1 MRSDVSLSKP
11 DALMAGPQSRR
22 KVKKSRWSNAEA
34 LNRRRGKSPAQVCS
48 SICNRNGKPLEKK
61 VVLKL
66 EELCRAVLDVHS
78 LKRDGAKTAYMTGS
92 GTTHIKQDLKEC
104 FLPVLETSRVS
115 IEESEMTRSEVYG
128 VPASSQGLE
137 SDDAKRTH
145 SFVKIEISEMN
156 NWKGEE
162 KNLIVDSAD
171 LYNVVKTECELDV
184 NSLISD
190 TMGCKK
196 ETVDHLVDVDDKVE
210 QKDVER
216 VEDNNSSIAQ
226 AVTDGVEEQEYLS
239 NQPYKHK
246 TFSDASG
253 AEYHYCKERESIYT
267 DPLNLAKQS
276 GILLIAAAADEGVC
290 DSVSVSGV
298 GYSTDEDAGI
308 GHAENQKLSGSQFW
322 MGNRKCV
329 SYSLS
334 SSAEES
340 LDSLVS
346 SGMSVRESL
355 PDSKSDHLKD
365 NISFNMINCDVV
377 IGSDRGK
384 LFYREIPDM
393 WSTTSS
399 PISKCAPPLA
409 PVELSDAN
417 SYRCVSRAQSWSPV
431 LLPVTSGEIFGGY
444 LEPGTDTPLQ
454 YGSKASDSLAGSLRQ
469 DIHMFQSVVPT
480 SYPATCVSPAASVT
494 QEGMGP
500 ENEPL
505 KSQEGELFRR
515 IEESL
520 AERET
525 LKYQEKELL
534 KRIARSLTE
543 TKSLKCREEQ
553 LLNKIERS
561 LTRAKSLKS
570 QEEEL
575 LRRIEVSLAQRGTA
589 KSQDEELLVRME
601 TLKDTKYSFV
611 DVDSVSSMELESEYM
626 PDLENSLPLKK
637 RKKWLKTVTE
647 NENKEIQ
654 MKNLP
659 LESFPSFPLCPMISI
674 AELEAV
680 GKLQQRP
687 SFPSFPSRPMIS
699 IAELEAHAAFGR
711 LQQQQPCHSPLAA
724 SWVPRYPYC
733 CEENS
738 FCGESVCS
746 RNTVG
751 RTNGECFEQSGE
763 MTENTMVLPVFKSE
777 DSVEHYSCCKTKS
790 GCTVSQSGVC
800 DMAYVQNVD
809 AYSDETALS
818 VCSGVAE
825 DSKADIHLF
834 VGPAIDSV
842 GSKVTVDCKVG
853 VESVDSKVGV
863 ESCERTSGSLVDLYM
878 VDTDSKDVVDTEVTA
893 GGSECTKDNSEETE
907 VTLEVPECT
916 KDDKIEHIDAKNC
929 SIVNEQI
936 ETPIESKCI
945 KVEAD
950 SRDSLEHC
958 GVLGPPLKDL
968 KYKADVDFETSVAMS
983 RFTKVDVECKDGIA
997 LQSCAVNCL
1006 EGPKCVVGKVLENNV
1021 ELRGESEENLAYT
1034 KKAKDNAEWCRKID
1048 VPVKESKFVVD
1059 VSSKEGLL

>member
-1 MRSDVSLSKP
+1 
-11 DALMAGPQSRR
+11 MAGPQSRR

-48 SICNRNGKPLEKK
+48 GIGSRNGKPLEEK

-78 LKRDGAKTAYMTGS
+78 LKRDGTKAAYTTGS
-92 GTTHIKQDLKEC
+92 GTSHIKQDLKEC
-104 FLPVLETSRVS
+104 FLPVVETSRVS

-156 NWKGEE
+156 NWKEQE

-184 NSLISD
+184 NSVISD

-196 ETVDHLVDVDDKVE
+196 DTVDRLVDVDNQVE
-210 QKDVER
+210 QKGVER
-216 VEDNNSSIAQ
+216 VEDNNSSIVQ
-226 AVTDGVEEQEYLS
+226 AVTDGVEELEDSS
-239 NQPYKHK
+239 NQPCQNK
-246 TFSDASG
+246 TFLDASG
-253 AEYHYCKERESIYT
+253 AEYHNCKERESIYT

-276 GILLIAAAADEGVC
+276 GILVIAAADEGVC
-290 DSVSVSGV
+290 DSVSVSVV

-308 GHAENQKLSGSQFW
+308 GHAENQKLPGSHFW
-322 MGNRKCV
+322 MANRKCV
-329 SYSLS
+329 SHSLS

-346 SGMSVRESL
+346 SSMSVRESL
-355 PDSKSDHLKD
+355 PGSKSDHLKD
-365 NISFNMINCDVV
+365 ISYNVINCDVV

-384 LFYREIPDM
+384 LFYQEIPDV

-399 PISKCAPPLA
+399 PVSKCAPPLT
-409 PVELSDAN
+409 PVELSDAT
-417 SYRCVSRAQSWSPV
+417 SYRCVSRAQSWSPA
-431 LLPVTSGEIFGGY
+431 LLPVTSGKIFDSY

-454 YGSKASDSLAGSLRQ
+454 YGSKASECLAGSRCQ
-469 DIHMFQSVVPT
+469 DVCVFQSAVPT
-480 SYPATCVSPAASVT
+480 SYPDVCVSPAASVT

-500 ENEPL
+500 ENESL

-589 KSQDEELLVRME
+589 KSQDEDLLVRME

-611 DVDSVSSMELESEYM
+611 DVDSVSSMELESENM

-647 NENKEIQ
+647 NESKEIQ
-654 MKNLP
+654 VKNLP
-659 LESFPSFPLCPMISI
+659 LDSFPSFPSWPMISI

-699 IAELEAHAAFGR
+699 IAELEEHTAFGR
-711 LQQQQPCHSPLAA
+711 LQPQTCHSPVAA

-738 FCGESVCS
+738 FCGESFCS

-751 RTNGECFEQSGE
+751 RTYGECFEQSSE
-763 MTENTMVLPVFKSE
+763 VTENTIVLPAFKSE
-777 DSVEHYSCCKTKS
+777 ESAEHYSCCKRSS
-790 GCTVSQSGVC
+790 GCAVSQSGVC
-800 DMAYVQNVD
+800 DMACLQNVD

-825 DSKADIHLF
+825 HSKVDTHLF
-834 VGPAIDSV
+834 VGPAVDSV
-842 GSKVTVDCKVG
+842 GSKVA
-853 VESVDSKVGV
+853 VDSKVGV

-878 VDTDSKDVVDTEVTA
+878 VDTESKGVVDTAVTA
-893 GGSECTKDNSEETE
+893 GGSECTKDNSEGTE
-907 VTLEVPECT
+907 VTLEVPKCT
-916 KDDKIEHIDAKNC
+916 KDIKIEPIDAKNC
-929 SIVNEQI
+929 TVVNEQI
-936 ETPIESKCI
+936 DMPIESKCI

-950 SRDSLEHC
+950 SKDSLEHC
-958 GVLGPPLKDL
+958 GVLDPHLKDL
-968 KYKADVDFETSVAMS
+968 KYKADVDFETSVAVS
-983 RFTKVDVECKDGIA
+983 RFTKVDVESKDDIA

-1006 EGPKCVVGKVLENNV
+1006 EVPKCVVGKSLGNNV
-1021 ELRGESEENLAYT
+1021 ELPGESEENLAYT
-1034 KKAKDNAEWCRKID
+1034 KKAKDNAEWAGK
-1048 VPVKESKFVVD
+1048 
-1059 VSSKEGLL
+1059 LMNQ

>member
-1 MRSDVSLSKP
+1 MRSG
-11 DALMAGPQSRR
+11 ALMAGPQSRR
-22 KVKKSRWSNAEA
+22 KVKKSRWSNAGA
-34 LNRRRGKSPAQVCS
+34 LNRRRGKSPAKVCS
-48 SICNRNGKPLEKK
+48 GIGGRNGKPLEKK

-66 EELCRAVLDVHS
+66 EELCRAVLDVRS
-78 LKRDGAKTAYMTGS
+78 LKRDGAETAYVTGS
-92 GTTHIKQDLKEC
+92 GASHIKQDLKQC
-104 FLPVLETSRVS
+104 FLPVVETSRVS
-115 IEESEMTRSEVYG
+115 NEESEMTRSEVCG
-128 VPASSQGLE
+128 VPASSQGSE
-137 SDDAKRTH
+137 SDDAYRTH

-156 NWKGEE
+156 NGKEQE
-162 KNLIVDSAD
+162 KNLIVDNAD
-171 LYNVVKTECELDV
+171 LYKVKTECELDV
-184 NSLISD
+184 NSVISD
-190 TMGCKK
+190 TTGCKR
-196 ETVDHLVDVDDKVE
+196 ETVDHLVDADHKVE
-210 QKDVER
+210 QKDVEH
-216 VEDNNSSIAQ
+216 VEDSNSSIAQ
-226 AVTDGVEEQEYLS
+226 AVTDGVEKQEDLS
-239 NQPYKHK
+239 NQPYQNK

-253 AEYHYCKERESIYT
+253 AEYHCKERESIYT

-276 GILLIAAAADEGVC
+276 GILFIAAAAAAEGIC
-290 DSVSVSGV
+290 DSVSGV

-308 GHAENQKLSGSQFW
+308 GHVENQKLSGSQFW
-322 MGNRKCV
+322 VGSRKCV

-355 PDSKSDHLKD
+355 PGSKSDHLKD
-365 NISFNMINCDVV
+365 DISYNMINCDVV

-384 LFYREIPDM
+384 LFYQEIPDV

-399 PISKCAPPLA
+399 PVSKCAPPVA

-417 SYRCVSRAQSWSPV
+417 SYRCVSRAQSWSPA
-431 LLPVTSGEIFGGY
+431 LFPVTSGDIFGSY
-444 LEPGTDTPLQ
+444 LEPGADTPHQ
-454 YGSKASDSLAGSLRQ
+454 YGSEASDSLSGSLHQ
-469 DIHMFQSVVPT
+469 DVRMFQSAVPA
-480 SYPATCVSPAASVT
+480 SYPAMCVSPAASVT
-494 QEGMGP
+494 REEMGP

-589 KSQDEELLVRME
+589 KCQDEELLVRME
-601 TLKDTKYSFV
+601 TLKDKKYSFV
-611 DVDSVSSMELESEYM
+611 DVDSVSSMELESENM

-637 RKKWLKTVTE
+637 RKKWLKTVME
-647 NENKEIQ
+647 NANREIQ
-654 MKNLP
+654 VKNLP
-659 LESFPSFPLCPMISI
+659 LESFPSFPLWPMISI

-699 IAELEAHAAFGR
+699 IAELEAHTAFGR
-711 LQQQQPCHSPLAA
+711 LQQQPCHSPVAA
-724 SWVPRYPYC
+724 SWVPRYPYY
-733 CEENS
+733 CEEND
-738 FCGESVCS
+738 FCGESFCS

-751 RTNGECFEQSGE
+751 RTYGECFEQSGE
-763 MTENTMVLPVFKSE
+763 MTENTMVLPVIKSE
-777 DSVEHYSCCKTKS
+777 ESAEHYSCCKTSS

-800 DMAYVQNVD
+800 DMAYLQNVD

-825 DSKADIHLF
+825 DSKAGIHLF
-834 VGPAIDSV
+834 VGPAVDSV
-842 GSKVTVDCKVG
+842 GSKVA
-853 VESVDSKVGV
+853 VDSKVGV
-863 ESCERTSGSLVDLYM
+863 ESCERTNGSSDLYM
-878 VDTDSKDVVDTEVTA
+878 VDTDSKDVVDTDVTA
-893 GGSECTKDNSEETE
+893 GGSECTKDNSEGTE
-907 VTLEVPECT
+907 VTVEVPECT
-916 KDDKIEHIDAKNC
+916 KDDKIEQIDAKNC
-929 SIVNEQI
+929 TVGNEQI
-936 ETPIESKCI
+936 EMPIESKCI

-950 SRDSLEHC
+950 SKDSLEHC
-958 GVLGPPLKDL
+958 GVLDPPLKDL

-983 RFTKVDVECKDGIA
+983 RFTKVDVESKDGIA

-1006 EGPKCVVGKVLENNV
+1006 EGEKCVAGKGLENNT
-1021 ELRGESEENLAYT
+1021 ELQGENEENLAYT

-1048 VPVKESKFVVD
+1048 VPVKESKFVAD
-1059 VSSKEGLL
+1059 LGSKEGFL

>member
-48 SICNRNGKPLEKK
+48 GIGNRNGKPLEEK

-66 EELCRAVLDVHS
+66 EELCRAVLDVRN
-78 LKRDGAKTAYMTGS
+78 LKRDGAKTAYITGS
-92 GTTHIKQDLKEC
+92 GTSHIKQDLKEC
-104 FLPVLETSRVS
+104 FLPVVETSRVS

-137 SDDAKRTH
+137 SDDAKRIH

-156 NWKGEE
+156 NWKEQE
-162 KNLIVDSAD
+162 KNLIVDNAD

-184 NSLISD
+184 NSVISD
-190 TMGCKK
+190 TVGCKK
-196 ETVDHLVDVDDKVE
+196 DTVDHLVDVDNKVE
-210 QKDVER
+210 QKGVELA
-216 VEDNNSSIAQ
+216 EDNNSSIAQ
-226 AVTDGVEEQEYLS
+226 AVTDGIEELEDSS
-239 NQPYKHK
+239 NQPYQNK
-246 TFSDASG
+246 TFLDTSG
-253 AEYHYCKERESIYT
+253 AEYHHCKERESIYT

-276 GILLIAAAADEGVC
+276 GILVIAAAAADEGVC

-308 GHAENQKLSGSQFW
+308 GHAENQKLPGSHFW

-355 PDSKSDHLKD
+355 PGSKSDHLKD
-365 NISFNMINCDVV
+365 DISYNMINCDVV

-384 LFYREIPDM
+384 LFYQEIPDV

-399 PISKCAPPLA
+399 PVSKCAPPLT
-409 PVELSDAN
+409 PVELSDAT
-417 SYRCVSRAQSWSPV
+417 SYRCVSRAQSWSPA
-431 LLPVTSGEIFGGY
+431 LLPVTSGEIFGSY

-454 YGSKASDSLAGSLRQ
+454 YGSKASDCLAGSLRQ
-469 DIHMFQSVVPT
+469 EVCMFQSAVPT
-480 SYPATCVSPAASVT
+480 SYPDMCVSPAGNVA

-561 LTRAKSLKS
+561 LTKAKSLKS

-589 KSQDEELLVRME
+589 KSEDEELLVRME
-601 TLKDTKYSFV
+601 TLKDAKYSFV
-611 DVDSVSSMELESEYM
+611 DVDSVSSMELESENM
-626 PDLENSLPLKK
+626 PDIENSLPLKK
-637 RKKWLKTVTE
+637 RKKWLKAVTE

-659 LESFPSFPLCPMISI
+659 LESFPSFPLWPMISI

-699 IAELEAHAAFGR
+699 IAELEAHTAFGR
-711 LQQQQPCHSPLAA
+711 LQRQPCHSPVAA

-738 FCGESVCS
+738 FCGESFCS

-751 RTNGECFEQSGE
+751 RTYGECFEQSGE
-763 MTENTMVLPVFKSE
+763 VTENTMVLPAVKSE
-777 DSVEHYSCCKTKS
+777 ESAEHYSCCKTNS

-800 DMAYVQNVD
+800 DMACLQNVD
-809 AYSDETALS
+809 AYSAETALS

-825 DSKADIHLF
+825 PSKADIHLS

-842 GSKVTVDCKVG
+842 GSKVA
-853 VESVDSKVGV
+853 VDSKVGV
-863 ESCERTSGSLVDLYM
+863 ESCERTNGSLVDLYM
-878 VDTDSKDVVDTEVTA
+878 VDTESKGVVDTAVTA
-893 GGSECTKDNSEETE
+893 EGSEYTKDNSEGTE
-907 VTLEVPECT
+907 VTLEVPKCT
-916 KDDKIEHIDAKNC
+916 KDDKIEQIDAKNC
-929 SIVNEQI
+929 TVVNEQI

-950 SRDSLEHC
+950 SKDSLEQC
-958 GVLGPPLKDL
+958 GILDPSLKDL

-983 RFTKVDVECKDGIA
+983 RFTKLDVESKDDMA

-1006 EGPKCVVGKVLENNV
+1006 EVPKCVVGKGLENNV
-1021 ELRGESEENLAYT
+1021 ELPGEREENLACT
-1034 KKAKDNAEWCRKID
+1034 KKAKDNAELCRKID

-1059 VSSKEGLL
+1059 VGSKEGFL

>member
-1 MRSDVSLSKP
+1 MRSDVFLSKL

-22 KVKKSRWSNAEA
+22 KVKKGRWSNAEA

-48 SICNRNGKPLEKK
+48 GVGSRNGKPLEKK

-66 EELCRAVLDVHS
+66 EELCKAVLDVRS

-92 GTTHIKQDLKEC
+92 GTSHIKQDLKEC
-104 FLPVLETSRVS
+104 FLPVVETSRVS

-137 SDDAKRTH
+137 SDDTNRTH

-156 NWKGEE
+156 NWKEQE
-162 KNLIVDSAD
+162 KNLIVDNAD
-171 LYNVVKTECELDV
+171 LCNVVKTECELDV
-184 NSLISD
+184 NSVISD

-196 ETVDHLVDVDDKVE
+196 EKVDHLVDVNHKVE
-210 QKDVER
+210 QKDIER
-216 VEDNNSSIAQ
+216 VEDNNSSVAQ
-226 AVTDGVEEQEYLS
+226 PVTDGVEEQEDSS
-239 NQPYKHK
+239 NQPSQNK
-246 TFSDASG
+246 TFSDTSG
-253 AEYHYCKERESIYT
+253 TEYHYCKQRVSVYR

-276 GILLIAAAADEGVC
+276 GILLIAAAAAADEGVS

-298 GYSTDEDAGI
+298 GYSTDEDAGV
-308 GHAENQKLSGSQFW
+308 GHVENQKLSGSRFW

-355 PDSKSDHLKD
+355 PGSRSDHLKD
-365 NISFNMINCDVV
+365 DISYNMINCDVV

-384 LFYREIPDM
+384 LFYQEIPDV
-393 WSTTSS
+393 WSTASS
-399 PISKCAPPLA
+399 PVSKCAPPLV
-409 PVELSDAN
+409 PEELSDTN
-417 SYRCVSRAQSWSPV
+417 SYRCVSRAQSWSPA
-431 LLPVTSGEIFGGY
+431 LLPITSGEVFGSY

-454 YGSKASDSLAGSLRQ
+454 YGSKASDALAGSLHQ
-469 DIHMFQSVVPT
+469 DVRTFQSAVPT
-480 SYPATCVSPAASVT
+480 SYPAMCVSPAASVT

-500 ENEPL
+500 ENGPL

-553 LLNKIERS
+553 LLHKIERS

-601 TLKDTKYSFV
+601 TLKDTKYNFV
-611 DVDSVSSMELESEYM
+611 DVDSVSSMELESENL

-637 RKKWLKTVTE
+637 RKKWLKRVTE
-647 NENKEIQ
+647 IENREIQ

-659 LESFPSFPLCPMISI
+659 LESFPSFPLWPMISI

-699 IAELEAHAAFGR
+699 IAELEAHTAFGR
-711 LQQQQPCHSPLAA
+711 LQQQPCHSPEAA
-724 SWVPRYPYC
+724 SWVPRYPYY

-738 FCGESVCS
+738 FCGKSFCS

-751 RTNGECFEQSGE
+751 RTYGECFEQNGE

-777 DSVEHYSCCKTKS
+777 ESAEHYSCCKTS
-790 GCTVSQSGVC
+790 RGCTVSQSGVC
-800 DMAYVQNVD
+800 DMAYLQNVV
-809 AYSDETALS
+809 AYSDETSLS
-818 VCSGVAE
+818 TCSAVAE

-834 VGPAIDSV
+834 VGPAVDSV
-842 GSKVTVDCKVG
+842 GSKVA
-853 VESVDSKVGV
+853 VDSEVGV
-863 ESCERTSGSLVDLYM
+863 ESCGRTPGSSVDLCM
-878 VDTDSKDVVDTEVTA
+878 VDTDSKDVIDTEGTA
-893 GGSECTKDNSEETE
+893 GGSECTKDNSEGTE
-907 VTLEVPECT
+907 VTPEVPECT
-916 KDDKIEHIDAKNC
+916 KDDKIEQIDAKNC
-929 SIVNEQI
+929 SVVNEQI

-950 SRDSLEHC
+950 SKDSLEHC
-958 GVLGPPLKDL
+958 GVLDPPLKDW

-983 RFTKVDVECKDGIA
+983 RFTKVDVEPKDGIA

-1006 EGPKCVVGKVLENNV
+1006 EGPKCIVDKRLENNI
-1021 ELRGESEENLAYT
+1021 ELLGESEENLACT
-1034 KKAKDNAEWCRKID
+1034 KKAKDDAEWCRKID

-1059 VSSKEGLL
+1059 VGSKEGVL